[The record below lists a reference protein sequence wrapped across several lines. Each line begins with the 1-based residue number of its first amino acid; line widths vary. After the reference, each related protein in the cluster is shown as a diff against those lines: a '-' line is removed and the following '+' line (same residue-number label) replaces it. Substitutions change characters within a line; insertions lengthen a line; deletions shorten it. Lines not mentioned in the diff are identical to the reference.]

1 MFNESI
7 DNMEELCNNV
17 DNTRIRPSTF
27 HLKSDAERGAFLFEK
42 PFLSTSEKIALL
54 KKRGLCFT
62 EEEEGF
68 IANILETVGYY
79 RLSGYF
85 HFYYRDDLDDPTQHI
100 FRQNTR
106 FTDVYTIYKLDEQ
119 VRQILLDALFKIEIS
134 LKTRLDLELCNLGKS
149 QNDPFP
155 ELWYLKEAY
164 FKDAKD
170 FANCFHKICKDMD
183 FNAKEPRYPFIASFN
198 YKYED
203 QFPPSW
209 MLVETLMFGTLSKV
223 IEKLKAPIRKKLA
236 KQYGYEIDKDFVKA
250 VNALGNLRN
259 IAAHHGRVWNRE
271 FGTVPPVIY
280 AFDEFRKNAQD
291 GKHDYAFSNKRLAHF
306 YLIIRY
312 MHRSFSE
319 ELDFTERFKV
329 WYERVPNDLRSHLGF
344 RHPIEYYD
352 KYFNA

>member
-1 MFNESI
+1 
-7 DNMEELCNNV
+7 MEELCNNV

-27 HLKSDAERGAFLFEK
+27 HLKSDAEKGAFLFEK

-62 EEEEGF
+62 EEEEEEEEGF

-85 HFYYRDDLDDPTQHI
+85 HFYYRDDLDDSTQHI

-106 FTDVYTIYKLDEQ
+106 FKDVYTIYQLDEQ

-134 LKTRLDLELCNLGKS
+134 LKTRLDLELCNFGKS
-149 QNDPFP
+149 QNEPFP
-155 ELWYLKEAY
+155 ELWYLKEAH
-164 FKDAKD
+164 FKDTKE
-170 FANCFHKICKDMD
+170 FSSCFHQVCNDME
-183 FNAKEPRYPFIASFN
+183 FNEKEPRHPFIASFK

-209 MLVETLMFGTLSKV
+209 MIVETLMFGTLSKI
-223 IEKLKAPIRKKLA
+223 IEKLKRSHRKDIA
-236 KQYGYEIDKDFVKA
+236 KHYGYHSDKDFVKA

-259 IAAHHGRVWNRE
+259 ISAHHGRVWNRE
-271 FGTVPPVIY
+271 FGIVPPVIY
-280 AFDEFRKNAQD
+280 AFDEFRENAQD
-291 GKHDYAFSNKRLAHF
+291 GKHDYTFSNRRIAHF

-312 MHRSFSE
+312 FHQHISDNTS
-319 ELDFTERFKV
+319 FTEQFKV
-329 WYERVPNDLRSHLGF
+329 WYQKVPDDLRSYLGF

-352 KYFNA
+352 KYPLATN